1 MGAFRALQ
9 TGGIL
14 EGMWRSR
21 KFADVTVTTAQEEL
35 RCHGSVLAMVSPVFD
50 RMLSPEW
57 MEGRTPTINMQ
68 DVACDVAS
76 AFLSYIYTGKVCED
90 SEMEDLDD
98 SQWIALLN
106 LADMYEV
113 PCLAQACAEQLVEC
127 LCESNVCEIVG
138 RLHLHSK
145 ACPNMPELLKS
156 VRARVQEDKELF
168 SAMCGGLLLSPRP
181 AQKPAAEMGLE
192 DAEKARTEKLQNV
205 VKEGS
210 QRGVEIESTAG
221 MIGLQVFCT
230 SVGLPDGDIDLLVE
244 SLNAM
249 NAKSGPAEAGCK
261 GDSATIGKMVFSS
274 GPDQV
279 AIVTYVPAELQKE
292 LNCEAWLGKVLASQ
306 NGTFK
311 SKGME
316 ISTGFVKAA
325 ADTGML
331 PTSLCKAMLQEAY
344 TFVRSKGLQGLLREE
359 DPERAR
365 KVQRTK

>member
-14 EGMWRSR
+14 GGMWRSR

-138 RLHLHSK
+138 QLHLHSK

-156 VRARVQEDKELF
+156 VRARVQEGEELF

-181 AQKPAAEMGLE
+181 AQKPALE
-192 DAEKARTEKLQNV
+192 DAEKAHTDTLRNV

-210 QRGVEIESTAG
+210 QRGVEIEGTAG
-221 MIGLQVFCT
+221 MLGLHVFCT
-230 SVGLPDGDIDLLVE
+230 SVALPDGDIDLLVE

-249 NAKSGPAEAGCK
+249 NAKSEGECK
-261 GDSATIGKMVFSS
+261 GGSANISKMVFSS

-279 AIVTYVPAELQKE
+279 AIVTYVPAELQKD
-292 LNCEAWLGKVLASQ
+292 LNCEAWLGKMLASQ

-311 SKGME
+311 SKGNE
-316 ISTGFVKAA
+316 ISTGFVKAD
-325 ADTGML
+325 ADKGIL
-331 PTSLCKAMLQEAY
+331 PTSLCKAMLHEAY
-344 TFVRSKGLQGLLREE
+344 TFVRSQGLLPEE
-359 DPERAR
+359 DSERAR
-365 KVQRTK
+365 KLRRTK